1 MAIIDDLTP
10 GNLTGGRR
18 VAVTGT
24 INSDGTVGP
33 VGGVE
38 QKAITARHND
48 VSLMIVPKDEL
59 KDARKGAGNLK
70 VVGVDTI
77 DEALAA
83 LQKAGGAP
91 VPPASAV
98 AARS

>member
-1 MAIIDDLTP
+1 
-10 GNLTGGRR
+10 
-18 VAVTGT
+18 VTGT
-24 INSDGTVGP
+24 INSDGTVGA

-59 KDARKGAGNLK
+59 KDAHKGSGNLK
-70 VVGVDTI
+70 VVGVGTV

-83 LQKAGGAP
+83 LQGAGGAS
-91 VPPASAV
+91 VPPASPAT
-98 AARS
+98 ARS

>member
-1 MAIIDDLTP
+1 
-10 GNLTGGRR
+10 
-18 VAVTGT
+18 VTGT
-24 INSDGTVGP
+24 INPDGTVGP

-48 VSLMIVPKDEL
+48 VSMMIVPKQEV
-59 KDARKGAGNLK
+59 KDARAGAGNLK

-77 DEALAA
+77 DDALAA
-83 LQKAGGAP
+83 LRTAGGGA